1 LTLKNCSSVLKA
13 ILKPNFL
20 RLPRKKGNLGTMKLI
35 PVILSGGSGT
45 RLWPLSRTKFPKQFC
60 EILEKPL
67 QTLTIERLQK
77 FGSGILITS
86 EKLKDMT
93 ERDIIHNHLKLEK
106 VLYEPMGRNTAAAV
120 ALSCKYFEMTGR
132 SEEITG
138 VFPSDSL
145 VQNNTAFEKAVQ
157 VAARSAQ
164 DGFVVTLGIKP
175 RSAETGFGYIQVKER
190 ALNTEKATEVLR
202 FHEKPTIEKAQSFVA
217 DGHYFW
223 NAGIFIFKVSKM
235 IEHFQTHEP
244 EMWQQISG
252 LKSDL
257 SNLKEI
263 YSDIKNISVDYAIL
277 EKLTSNQLRCVP
289 CDIGW
294 SDVGSWDALVEV
306 TEANPYEENGL
317 KQKPVQISAKGNAI
331 FSKEKKTYGFVGCDD
346 LIVIDTADAAVIC
359 KKGES
364 QKIKDLVEVLK
375 TEDTKIVSEHVF
387 ENRPWGRF
395 EVLRDESHYKSKVIR
410 VEPGQ
415 KISYQSHAKR
425 AEHWI
430 IVKGEALVVLND
442 KEIVVKQG
450 EHIFIPQQAKH
461 RIMNRTNSL
470 VEFIEVQ
477 VGSYFG
483 EDDIQRY
490 QDDYG
495 RT

>member
-1 LTLKNCSSVLKA
+1 MTLKTYSFHLKA
-13 ILKPNFL
+13 ILKPNLL
-20 RLPRKKGNLGTMKLI
+20 RLPRKKGNLMAMKLI

-93 ERDIIHNHLKLEK
+93 ERDLIHHHLKLEK

-132 SEEITG
+132 SHEIAG

-157 VAARSAQ
+157 AAARSAQ

-175 RSAETGFGYIQVKER
+175 RSAETGFGYIQAKER

-202 FHEKPTIEKAQSFVA
+202 FHEKPTIVKAQSFVA

-235 IEHFQTHEP
+235 IEHFQKHET
-244 EMWQQISG
+244 EMWNQISN
-252 LKSDL
+252 LKTDL

-277 EKLTSNQLRCVP
+277 EKLNSDQLRCVP

-306 TEANPYEENGL
+306 TEASPYEEKGL

-395 EVLRDESHYKSKVIR
+395 EVLRDETHYKSKVIR

-442 KEIVVKQG
+442 KEVIVKQG

-461 RIMNRTNSL
+461 RIMNRTNTV

-483 EDDIQRY
+483 EDDIQRF